1 MKNKLSGFILLTF
14 TLVGVYD
21 KAYSQNEKDNKLLVS
36 KYFEVVI
43 NQQKPE
49 LLKNIFSEDYV
60 NISIENGKKTRGIKQ
75 LYDFLPYLFKA
86 FPDINY
92 TIDQIVAEGDKVVV
106 QATVRGTQKGEFW
119 GYPIS
124 NNKINVTEVF
134 FYTVKGGKI
143 VENKRLLDLFQLGKQ
158 LKGDK

>member
-60 NISIENGKKTRGIKQ
+60 NISIENGKETRGIKQ
-75 LYDFLPYLFKA
+75 LYDFLP
-86 FPDINY
+86 
-92 TIDQIVAEGDKVVV
+92 
-106 QATVRGTQKGEFW
+106 
-119 GYPIS
+119 
-124 NNKINVTEVF
+124 
-134 FYTVKGGKI
+134 
-143 VENKRLLDLFQLGKQ
+143 
-158 LKGDK
+158 